1 MHQKLIVDVALVFAS
16 LCFLVY
22 VVLTLAPVLLAWIEH
37 RRDRKPAAGRE
48 TVAAPIPIDF
58 SGLVK
63 AFATLVDSL
72 VKAGPALWALIGSM
86 LFLLIAGFAAGLF
99 TTAP

>member
-1 MHQKLIVDVALVFAS
+1 MKDTISWVAIVFAS
-16 LCFLVY
+16 LCFLLY
-22 VVLTLAPVLLAWIEH
+22 FVLTLAPLFLA
-37 RRDRKPAAGRE
+37 RKQYKADREAAGRE
-48 TVAAPIPIDF
+48 NLAPPVPIDF

-86 LFLLIAGFAAGLF
+86 IFLLIAGFAAGLF
-99 TTAP
+99 TIAS